1 MERNALLIEELKNPL
16 KKDRGLLSA
25 IQQRKLDKLN
35 PKLQATETRA
45 REAERVAEL
54 AETDA
59 RDTLNHM
66 IIYESGTDGLQVAIA
81 EIKECKNQMRV

>member
-16 KKDRGLLSA
+16 KKDRA

-35 PKLQATETRA
+35 AKLQATETRA

-54 AETDA
+54 AKTDA

>member
-1 MERNALLIEELKNPL
+1 MP
-16 KKDRGLLSA
+16 SA

-35 PKLQATETRA
+35 AKLQATETRA

-54 AETDA
+54 AKTDA

-66 IIYESGTDGLQVAIA
+66 IIYESVSLPSLSSFTHAQSLKGSPTNPSSYKLI
-81 EIKECKNQMRV
+81 KNQFSQPLWLFS